1 MSISNIQYLTRK
13 IKGQEKVNSSQNGKY
28 IINTKKLNFSNN
40 QRNENETLMT
50 CHFSN
55 PKEAILKLWY
65 SALG

>member
-40 QRNENETLMT
+40 QRNENETLMK